1 MTLSLLSSG
10 RRICLSVRISRSL
23 CLSELTNPAIAGQS
37 MNQEQHSQ
45 SAAPNQNEGMD
56 LKPSP
61 SQPRV
66 LLVEDDRSVRRYL
79 EATLQRSGYYVLT
92 AEDGLEAM
100 KLALS
105 SHFDVVVTDAVMPNL
120 SGQELARFLRSN
132 QKLSRLPIV
141 LLTGQENKEAAGTA
155 ENLIDA
161 FLYKPVKA
169 KELT

>member
-1 MTLSLLSSG
+1 MLSLLSSG
-10 RRICLSVRISRSL
+10 RHGFVFRSVILARIASQSFQIPPFAGSL
-23 CLSELTNPAIAGQS
+23 
-37 MNQEQHSQ
+37 MNQEQQSQ

-56 LKPSP
+56 LKQSP
-61 SQPRV
+61 AQPCV

-79 EATLQRSGYYVLT
+79 KVTLQRSGFRVVT

-105 SHFDVVVTDAVMPNL
+105 LPIDLVVTDAVMPNL

-132 QKLSRLPIV
+132 QKLSHLPIV
-141 LLTGQENKEAAGTA
+141 LLTGQENKEAATTA

-161 FLYKPVKA
+161 FLYKPV
-169 KELT
+169 

>member
-1 MTLSLLSSG
+1 
-10 RRICLSVRISRSL
+10 
-23 CLSELTNPAIAGQS
+23 
-37 MNQEQHSQ
+37 MNQEQQSQ
-45 SAAPNQNEGMD
+45 SAAPNHNEGMD
-56 LKPSP
+56 LKLSP

-79 EATLQRSGYYVLT
+79 EVTLQRSGYDVLT

-132 QKLSRLPIV
+132 QRLSHLPIV

-169 KELT
+169 EELKNCLASLLQKK

>member
-1 MTLSLLSSG
+1 MNYEQQTLSADLTQGDAVENSS
-10 RRICLSVRISRSL
+10 
-23 CLSELTNPAIAGQS
+23 EP
-37 MNQEQHSQ
+37 H
-45 SAAPNQNEGMD
+45 
-56 LKPSP
+56 
-61 SQPRV
+61 QPCV

-79 EATLQRSGYYVLT
+79 EVTLQRSGYRVVT

-132 QKLSRLPIV
+132 QKLSHLPIV

-155 ENLIDA
+155 ENLIDV

-169 KELT
+169 EELKSCLAGLLRRGL

>member
-1 MTLSLLSSG
+1 
-10 RRICLSVRISRSL
+10 
-23 CLSELTNPAIAGQS
+23 
-37 MNQEQHSQ
+37 MNQENPSQ

-56 LKPSP
+56 LE
-61 SQPRV
+61 PRAARPCV

-79 EATLQRSGYYVLT
+79 EVTLQRSGYRVVT

-105 SHFDVVVTDAVMPNL
+105 SPIDLVVTDAVMPNL

-132 QKLSRLPIV
+132 KKLSHLPIV
-141 LLTGQENKEAAGTA
+141 LLTGQENKETA
-155 ENLIDA
+155 VSAQNLIDV

-169 KELT
+169 SELINCLAGLLQKSQSPNRAT

>member
-1 MTLSLLSSG
+1 
-10 RRICLSVRISRSL
+10 
-23 CLSELTNPAIAGQS
+23 
-37 MNQEQHSQ
+37 MNQEHQ
-45 SAAPNQNEGMD
+45 SPSATPTQNEGVD
-56 LKPSP
+56 IAQGPAP
-61 SQPRV
+61 PCV

-79 EATLQRSGYYVLT
+79 EVTLQRSGYRVVA

-105 SHFDVVVTDAVMPNL
+105 SPVDVVVTDAVMPNL

-132 QKLSRLPIV
+132 QKLSHLPIV

-169 KELT
+169 EELKRCLAGLLSQGV